1 MTKPRILL
9 VEDEAILR
17 EHLAAQLSDEYVVDT
32 AANGRQAL
40 RAVLRELPA
49 MIVTDIVMPEIDG
62 IELLKAL
69 RSTRRTQM
77 IPVLLI
83 SGRALDEQR
92 IEGFREGADGYLA
105 KPYTERE
112 LRARIQGIVH
122 SARLRN
128 EAIRLETLVE
138 AEKQAN
144 RRKSEFLA
152 VLAHELRNPL
162 APLRNGLQILKSQL
176 FADPTVSQTVNMMD
190 RQITLLVR
198 LVDDLLDMNR
208 ILRGRL
214 ALRRQK
220 LLLREV
226 LRNSVE
232 TSRGI
237 IEAQRHELSVD
248 LRASDLVVDGD
259 PERLTQVF
267 TNLLINSAKYTNPG
281 GRIKLTVDRENDAAV
296 VDVEDNGIGIP
307 ASEIQQVFEMFSQV
321 RLNGARETDGLGI
334 GLSLVRTL
342 VEIHGGSVRAFSDG
356 SGKGSRFQVRLPIID
371 EATGPPAR
379 SGSTAGA

>member
-32 AANGRQAL
+32 AANGREAL

-92 IEGFREGADGYLA
+92 IEGFREGADGYLG

-128 EAIRLETLVE
+128 EAIRLETQVE
-138 AEKQAN
+138 AERQAN

-162 APLRNGLQILKSQL
+162 APLRNGLQMLKSQV
-176 FADPTVSQTVNMMD
+176 FADPAVSKTVNMMD
-190 RQITLLVR
+190 RQVTLLVR

-208 ILRGRL
+208 ILRGKL
-214 ALRRQK
+214 GLRRQK

-226 LRNSVE
+226 LGNAVE
-232 TSRGI
+232 ASRGI
-237 IEAQRHELSVD
+237 FETQRHELSVD
-248 LRASDLVVDGD
+248 LRASDLFVDGD
-259 PERLTQVF
+259 PDRLVQVF
-267 TNLLINSAKYTNPG
+267 TNLLINSAKYTDPG
-281 GRIKLTVDRENDAAV
+281 GRIKLIVDRENQAAV
-296 VDVEDNGIGIP
+296 VDLEDNGIGIP
-307 ASEIQQVFEMFSQV
+307 ASDITTVFEMFSQV

-342 VEIHGGSVRAFSDG
+342 VEMHGGSVRAFSEG
-356 SGKGSRFQVRLPIID
+356 PGKGSRFQVRLPIID
-371 EATGPPAR
+371 ESIGPPAR
-379 SGSTAGA
+379 